1 LSSGG
6 HPKPEPPGP
15 GWCMDW
21 RDRVRGGPT
30 TGRTGARRAG
40 TRG

>member
-1 LSSGG
+1 
-6 HPKPEPPGP
+6 
-15 GWCMDW
+15 MDW